1 MLETLGSA
9 VFKVGNAKL
18 TGGTHVLQ
26 QPSGL
31 VFTSGDCGWTFDLS
45 EARAFQADD
54 APMFG
59 AAIVP
64 LSEARQIIVTVD
76 GLDSM
81 YSSVRLPF
89 PAMLLTIPETQT
101 GFWPAA
107 LITQDEDA
115 LYTQV
120 FFSNDE
126 GSLPNLLIFESRGTS
141 VDVRH
146 SPSLKLARAYGDDIT
161 DDAAMEQEKSLCFMF
176 LSIAVGMSVLFDHN
190 AMLEKDEVPA
200 YPRAERRRHQKSG
213 RTLPNRRIIKVKLGE
228 LGKRQLQATQEI
240 DDHGDEERQ
249 TRRAHWVRGH
259 MMRNRAGGLSWRNPH
274 VRGAGPIIEQERRV
288 SFDED

>member
-1 MLETLGSA
+1 MLANLLKMYDRYPAIMLSLRGLTRGDLAPDLLSELETHGER
-9 VFKVGNAKL
+9 
-18 TGGTHVLQ
+18 Q
-26 QPSGL
+26 REI
-31 VFTSGDCGWTFDLS
+31 LS
-45 EARAFQADD
+45 VAQVYQIDEQAEV
-54 APMFG
+54 MLRN
-59 AAIVP
+59 
-64 LSEARQIIVTVD
+64 LSMQMQID

-213 RTLPNRRIIKVKLGE
+213 RPLPNRRIIKVKLGE